1 MSWETELQDASFR
14 GVPFECISTDDV
26 HSKTLAIHQSPY
38 SDDAEIED
46 MGNDPRKVSIQAVFA
61 GETYL
66 SDYHKLEAAL
76 NERGAGELVHPIFGI
91 LNVQV
96 VSHTVHHDE
105 QSYDSCMISIEFIK
119 AKADKKEV
127 FLDAELMDGIN
138 LESVLKNPASALDL
152 ALEKLKVLD
161 NNKYISAINSIRTGL
176 QNVYKYMGIGKGF
189 IENILSPSAWAVGLI
204 DDITNIL
211 AFDTNISAISKWR
224 DLNNRTKNI
233 SSFFKSDDEDTPAEL
248 NDLAK
253 TLDTAAS
260 VAVTQS
266 VINNIQRELVENK
279 GTSSNGY
286 IKETS
291 LTPDDLAVIRQQN
304 RNTINESI
312 SYERSKINSM
322 EAIAQVKEYK
332 ALADQVNLQIQSLI
346 DVRPNLTK
354 TTILVPCTMHW
365 LSHYLYDDMS
375 RAAEI
380 RRLNPLIQNLSLLE
394 KGMEVSVYAR

>member
-46 MGNDPRKVSIQAVFA
+46 IGNDPRKVSIQAVFA

-138 LESVLKNPASALDL
+138 LESVLENPASALDL

-161 NNKYISAINSIRTGL
+161 NNKYISAINNIRTGL

-189 IENILSPSAWAVGLI
+189 IENILSPSAWSVGLI
-204 DDITNIL
+204 DDITKIL
-211 AFDTNISAISKWR
+211 TFDTNISAISKWR

-253 TLDTAAS
+253 TLHGKTAKS
-260 VAVTQS
+260 I
-266 VINNIQRELVENK
+266 VIA
-279 GTSSNGY
+279 TSNGA
-286 IKETS
+286 INVTVGNGETCVYDQHGHT
-291 LTPDDLAVIRQQN
+291 LWLKADGTHIGGGDLIIDKGNLKVNGKVIAAQD
-304 RNTINESI
+304 IESAGQI
-312 SYERSKINSM
+312 SDSGGSMQSMRDTYNSHEGHSSGGKPSNQM
-322 EAIAQVKEYK
+322 
-332 ALADQVNLQIQSLI
+332 
-346 DVRPNLTK
+346 
-354 TTILVPCTMHW
+354 
-365 LSHYLYDDMS
+365 
-375 RAAEI
+375 
-380 RRLNPLIQNLSLLE
+380 
-394 KGMEVSVYAR
+394 

>member
-1 MSWETELQDASFR
+1 
-14 GVPFECISTDDV
+14 
-26 HSKTLAIHQSPY
+26 
-38 SDDAEIED
+38 

-66 SDYHKLEAAL
+66 ADYHKLEAAL

-127 FLDAELMDGIN
+127 FLDAELIDGIN

-161 NNKYISAINSIRTGL
+161 NNKYLSAINNIRTGL
-176 QNVYKYMGIGKGF
+176 QNIYKYMGIGKGF

-211 AFDTNISAISKWR
+211 TFDTNISAISKWR

-332 ALADQVNLQIQSLI
+332 ALADQVHLQIQSLI